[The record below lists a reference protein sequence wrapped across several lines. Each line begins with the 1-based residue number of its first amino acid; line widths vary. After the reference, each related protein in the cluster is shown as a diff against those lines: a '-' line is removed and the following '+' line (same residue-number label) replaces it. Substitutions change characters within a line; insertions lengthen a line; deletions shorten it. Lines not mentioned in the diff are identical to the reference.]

1 MVKNLPTMQET
12 LVPSLRCTF
21 NVQSGEKTEHL
32 NLYSFRKGL
41 RMGTDGPDL
50 DHVPNE
56 PITMAQ
62 VV

>member
-1 MVKNLPTMQET
+1 MLSVMARIAL
-12 LVPSLRCTF
+12 SLYCTF
-21 NVQSGEKTEHL
+21 NAQLGEKTEHL
-32 NLYSFRKGL
+32 NLCSFRKGL
-41 RMGTDGPDL
+41 RMGADGPNL